1 MKIERKFA
9 LLVVLNTLFVLLL
22 LAVNF
27 LVLRELPLLFSM
39 INILSFVMLIVPPV
53 LLKYVEYR
61 KIKLIEKAFPAF
73 LRDFVEGI
81 RSGMTVEQT
90 VKNLRKNDYGEL
102 NEYVKRMAAQLDW
115 GIPVEKVL
123 IKFAESTNSNMIK
136 RLMASVIESHR
147 FGGNLADTLEA
158 LTEATTEVE
167 RLKAER
173 RSNLYSLITKGYI
186 IYFVFVGVMVALG
199 VSMIPTITEMQI
211 EGITPTMGKEAL
223 RRGYEGLFRNLLLIQ
238 GIFSGLS
245 IGKMA
250 EGSMISGIKHSM
262 IMVVI
267 GLVIF
272 TIAFTLT
279 SP

>member
-262 IMVVI
+262 IMVVV